1 VPDGADG
8 LRIAVVLR
16 GLGTL
21 GVDDVS
27 IDVVDPAKMP
37 VTPKT
42 EMRRDDSDKRAREL
56 ADALAKLPDRPLNLD
71 FER

>member
-56 ADALAKLPDRPLNLD
+56 ADAIAKLPDRPVNLD